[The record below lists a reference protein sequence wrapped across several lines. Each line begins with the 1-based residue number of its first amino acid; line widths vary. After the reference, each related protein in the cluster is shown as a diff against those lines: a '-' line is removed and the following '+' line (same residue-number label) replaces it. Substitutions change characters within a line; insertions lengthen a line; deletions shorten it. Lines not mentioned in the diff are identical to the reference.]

1 MQRSRSL
8 PAPAGAA
15 WLNTMVELCR
25 NLRRISLT
33 EFPTPLEEAARLS
46 VAIDGPRLFIKR
58 DDVCGL
64 CSGGNKVRVMEYAMG
79 DALERGCDI
88 VIGSASAQSNKLR
101 EIAAAAS
108 RLGMRAVLLLQ
119 DDPPA
124 SGSEQ
129 GNLLL
134 FHLLGADV
142 RYLGSRCSGARVLE
156 AQQSLQEQLEG
167 DGHTVAVMDR
177 RLSYGAAATA
187 AYVTAA
193 EELVNQFG
201 GQVLEPDL
209 IYITVGAGMT
219 LAGLV
224 LGFKHLGCRSRVV
237 GVCAES
243 KAEELVEP
251 IIDYAQ
257 RAAGLIGLSTAV
269 ERDDFDLVDD
279 HVKSGYGVV
288 TAPIAETIG
297 LVARQHG
304 MVLDP
309 VYNGKTMLTLIEH
322 VRMGKITSE
331 QTVVYMNT
339 GGTPA
344 LFAHNAELMALDVG
358 TTSGYLSSKRS

>member
-1 MQRSRSL
+1 M
-8 PAPAGAA
+8 A
-15 WLNTMVELCR
+15 ELCGTLPR
-25 NLRRISLT
+25 VSLT
-33 EFPTPLEEAARLS
+33 EFPTPLEEAPRLS
-46 VAIDGPRLFIKR
+46 TAIDGPRLFVKR

-79 DALERGCDI
+79 DVVERGCDT

-108 RLGMRAVLLLQ
+108 RLGLRAVLLLQ

-124 SGSEQ
+124 TESEQ

-142 RYLGSRCSGARVLE
+142 RYLGSRCSGASVLD
-156 AQQSLQEQLEG
+156 AQQSLQEQLERE
-167 DGHTVAVMDR
+167 GHTVTVMDR

-193 EELVNQFG
+193 EELESQFRERA
-201 GQVLEPDL
+201 LEPDL

-219 LAGLV
+219 MAGLV
-224 LGFKHLGCRSRVV
+224 LGLKHLGCRARVV
-237 GVCAES
+237 GVSAEA
-243 KAEELVEP
+243 KAAELVEP
-251 IIDYAQ
+251 ILDYAQ
-257 RAAGLIGLSTAV
+257 RAAQLIGLSTVV
-269 ERDDFDLVDD
+269 EPDDFDLVDD
-279 HVKSGYGVV
+279 HVESGYGVV
-288 TAPIAETIG
+288 TPPIVETIR

-309 VYNGKTMLTLIEH
+309 VYNGKTMLSLIEH
-322 VRMGKITSE
+322 VRTGSITSE

-344 LFAHNAELMALDVG
+344 LFAHNTELMALGAG
-358 TTSGYLSSKRS
+358 TDGNTPPKRS